1 MPNTI
6 YVYPTQSGIPAL
18 AKQYGVPEGRCRVL
32 YNSLDLISM
41 MSADVKAVQEK
52 VDLLSPDILIIYPGR
67 FTTGKKFEKVAALA
81 GAIRKRTELTVKVI
95 FCDFPSL
102 DIKPETYKNAIRKIG
117 CFFGLDDSDMVFTSD
132 MGYPQGFPRSA
143 VFELFT
149 LSNLFICPSYSESF
163 GLTVLEAASRGNFLV
178 LNEMVPAL
186 EEIGKK
192 LKAYFMRWDAR
203 NFGFDTKETYR
214 PSEQF
219 YLEEH
224 ALMIV
229 DRMRDNPVLYA
240 KTFARQKFCPRWVWY
255 NQMQPLLEGCNNNL

>member
-1 MPNTI
+1 
-6 YVYPTQSGIPAL
+6 
-18 AKQYGVPEGRCRVL
+18 
-32 YNSLDLISM
+32 
-41 MSADVKAVQEK
+41 
-52 VDLLSPDILIIYPGR
+52 
-67 FTTGKKFEKVAALA
+67 
-81 GAIRKRTELTVKVI
+81 
-95 FCDFPSL
+95 
-102 DIKPETYKNAIRKIG
+102 
-117 CFFGLDDSDMVFTSD
+117 
-132 MGYPQGFPRSA
+132 
-143 VFELFT
+143 
-149 LSNLFICPSYSESF
+149 
-163 GLTVLEAASRGNFLV
+163 
-178 LNEMVPAL
+178 MVPAL